1 MPATPNKVQ
10 FGLKNVHY
18 AVVTETPDAQTGEIT
33 TTYGTVKSWPG
44 AVSITVSSD
53 AEQNNFYA
61 DDAAYYTTNGA
72 LVYSGELETAMIPE
86 DVETSVL
93 GHTKDSKGMI
103 YEKSDDVTKYIALL
117 FEFNGDQGATKHA
130 LYRVML
136 SRPSTEGSTS
146 EDSVTVNT
154 QKVSFTASARP
165 DDGLCKSKMGPDG
178 DATEYAAWYTT
189 VQVPYS
195 GT

>member
-1 MPATPNKVQ
+1 MPATANKVQ

-18 AVVTETPDAQTGEIT
+18 AVVTETPDQSTGAIT
-33 TTYGTVKSWPG
+33 STYGTVKAWPG
-44 AVSITVSSD
+44 AVSINLSADS
-53 AEQNNFYA
+53 EQNIFYA
-61 DDAAYYTTNGA
+61 DDKAYYTTNGA

-103 YEKSDDVTKYIALL
+103 YEKDTDVTKYIALL

-136 SRPSTEGSTS
+136 GRPSTEGETS
-146 EDSVTVNT
+146 EDSVTVKT
-154 QKVSFTASARP
+154 QTLSFTASARP
-165 DDGLCKSKMGPDG
+165 DDGLAKSKMGPDG
-178 DATEYAAWYTT
+178 DSTEYEAWYTT